1 MKNKLLLIALIFCFG
16 IIKSQNSYNESLRFI
31 EVTGSAELEIEPDEI
46 SIVIGIQEY
55 WKEEFEKRTK
65 FKDYETKVSIAE
77 IEKELLKNLSELGI
91 PKEKIMIR
99 EVGNYWRYKGKEFL
113 ISKQF
118 EIVLNDFKKVDEIL
132 NSINLKG
139 VDYMEIGKLNNK
151 NITKYRR
158 QVKVEALKA
167 AKEKADYL
175 LESVDKHTGE
185 IISII
190 ELENK
195 NIPSISQSTT
205 SNSIMSVANTS
216 GNDNFR
222 KIKLRYEIKARFEIK

>member
-205 SNSIMSVANTS
+205 SNSIMSVANNS